1 MIPRKEPLSRLIWL
15 FTSIALLLLLPWF
28 PKQAANAVSPGE
40 PPRSKGAPIPPPDPP
55 PSLPTAPTVEPSQV
69 EEDPKATEED
79 PPEKPPANPLKELR
93 QICKQ
98 ARDRYAAMDSY
109 IVRLRRREQINGK
122 DHAEEIMALKFRKQP
137 WSVYL
142 KWLGQ
147 EGKGREVVYVKGRY
161 DSKIQTLLADGD
173 MWPLPGG
180 KRMALAP
187 DNPLVIAA
195 SRRSITLAGI
205 GEVIENFS
213 KLVEASARQNQSNPV
228 LTYLGRRRRPEF
240 GYSQLASLQII
251 APGEDPPLPRGGQRL
266 WFFDSKNH
274 LPALIITRDDRGH
287 VVEYYC
293 YDRYQIGVKL
303 DDDDF
308 NPDKLWGRSK
318 PSDGKASP

>member
-1 MIPRKEPLSRLIWL
+1 
-15 FTSIALLLLLPWF
+15 LP
-28 PKQAANAVSPGE
+28 S
-40 PPRSKGAPIPPPDPP
+40 
-55 PSLPTAPTVEPSQV
+55 APTVEPSQV

-98 ARDRYAAMDSY
+98 ARDQYAAMDSY

-147 EGKGREVVYVKGRY
+147 EGKGREALYVKDHY
-161 DSKIQTLLADGD
+161 DNKIHTLLADGD
-173 MWPLPGG
+173 LGPLPGG
-180 KRMALAP
+180 RRMALAP

-195 SRRSITLAGI
+195 SRHSITSAGI
-205 GEVIENFS
+205 GELIENFT
-213 KLVEASARQNQSNPV
+213 KLVEASARQDQSNPI
-228 LTYLGRRRRPEF
+228 LTYLGRRKRPEF
-240 GYSQLASLQII
+240 GHSLLASLQTI
-251 APGEDPPLPRGGQRL
+251 ASSEDPALPRGGQRL
-266 WFFDSKNH
+266 WFFDPKNH

-287 VVEYYC
+287 IVEYYC

-303 DDDDF
+303 DDEDF
-308 NPDKLWGRSK
+308 NPDRLWGRSTRPDRK
-318 PSDGKASP
+318 ELP